1 MDVSRADA
9 ADSDVSAGDVAAG
22 DDAVALR
29 LGVAAGA
36 NRFVDDDVGDEGR
49 RKREFRPAKAKAA
62 VPTAV
67 NKRRIG

>member
-9 ADSDVSAGDVAAG
+9 ADGDVAAGDVAAG
-22 DDAVALR
+22 DDAVALH

-36 NRFVDDDVGDEGR
+36 NRFVDDDVGDVGR
-49 RKREFRPAKAKAA
+49 RKREFHPAKAKAA
-62 VPTAV
+62 VPMAV

>member
-9 ADSDVSAGDVAAG
+9 ADGDVAAGDVAAG

-36 NRFVDDDVGDEGR
+36 NRFVDDDVGDVGR